1 MLSALLFKTE
11 KLRIKV
17 FYFFAK
23 NLSRGVWT
31 VLAFSSY
38 NLWSKHLF
46 YAMVTWTVT
55 FLSKFGSASVFCT
68 LYFKVVK
75 YLSISLLWSFMLAS
89 LPLGL
94 YHFFVTVTLLIN
106 VHKFACSKFLCLQ
119 SFITFK
125 GSSVKIPGSSILC
138 TIHLYSV
145 WIQLAVT
152 LDCFSH
158 S

>member
-1 MLSALLFKTE
+1 MHYCLKQ
-11 KLRIKV
+11 
-17 FYFFAK
+17 K
-23 NLSRGVWT
+23 NWELKCFISLQKICQEEFEQYLPSHHITYG
-31 VLAFSSY
+31 ASIFSMP
-38 NLWSKHLF
+38 WW
-46 YAMVTWTVT
+46 TWTVI
-55 FLSKFGSASVFCT
+55 FLSKFGSASIFCT

-75 YLSISLLWSFMLAS
+75 YLSMSLVWSFMLAS

-94 YHFFVTVTLLIN
+94 YHFFVTVTLLID
-106 VHKFACSKFLCLQ
+106 VHKFACSKFLCMQ

-125 GSSVKIPGSSILC
+125 GSRVKIPGSSILC

-152 LDCFSH
+152 LDCFLH